1 MLVLL
6 HIASQKSFK
15 LCVLCSWILVTSGVI
30 FGHVRSMRPGLTAGA
45 LGPSIVSLNT
55 NKSSSSSPPTASHH
69 HSPVTVQTLVLTV
82 QSLRSSIV
90 TSRSA
95 WLSACTEASSFTTMR
110 NARAR
115 RIIDAGRELYEDYCK
130 DDGP

>member
-55 NKSSSSSPPTASHH
+55 NKSSSSSSSSRRRVEDMCYEREVTKRGVCLLLVVFFQNLNFFGLGAFGPV
-69 HSPVTVQTLVLTV
+69 SPQ
-82 QSLRSSIV
+82 
-90 TSRSA
+90 
-95 WLSACTEASSFTTMR
+95 
-110 NARAR
+110 
-115 RIIDAGRELYEDYCK
+115 
-130 DDGP
+130 